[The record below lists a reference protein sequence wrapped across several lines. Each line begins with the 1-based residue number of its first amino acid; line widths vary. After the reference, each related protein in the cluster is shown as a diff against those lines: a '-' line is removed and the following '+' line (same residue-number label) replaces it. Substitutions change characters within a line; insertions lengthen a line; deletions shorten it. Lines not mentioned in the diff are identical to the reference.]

1 MRSHDCR
8 SSKVDLLE
16 RIAMVSPKRKCRM
29 DLCCMV
35 PETDEHQETYQEV
48 VPRYALS
55 ATNCQWWAYERNDVW
70 EEVGIG
76 VVHLWV
82 VDDF

>member
-1 MRSHDCR
+1 
-8 SSKVDLLE
+8 
-16 RIAMVSPKRKCRM
+16 
-29 DLCCMV
+29 MV